1 MGLVKHID
9 DPGIRKQRLVVIDDE
24 PGTVDLLKMYFE
36 MFNFDV
42 ATALTGTGG
51 LKAIMETAP
60 TAVILDLMLPDM
72 DGLEVCRQVRSMQA
86 TALLPVIML
95 SARTSRDDVQE
106 GYDAGATAYFKKPV
120 DLNKLLSETR
130 RILAAGGHTAPLRPQ
145 QDFDANA
152 PATGVAHKNGHTP
165 ADPTA
170 VHPAAVISPAAQ
182 PQPATHA
189 KE

>member
-9 DPGIRKQRLVVIDDE
+9 DAGISKQRLVVIDDE

-51 LKAIMETAP
+51 LRAISEHAP

-72 DGLEVCRQVRSMQA
+72 DGLEVCRQVRAADA
-86 TALLPVIML
+86 TASLAVIML

-130 RILAAGGHTAPLRPQ
+130 RILASGGHIAPSIPRP
-145 QDFDANA
+145 DFDAGASISKAN
-152 PATGVAHKNGHTP
+152 GNGNGHHH
-165 ADPTA
+165 A
-170 VHPAAVISPAAQ
+170 VSQPVPIDILRPAAL
-182 PQPATHA
+182 TH
-189 KE
+189 KD

>member
-9 DPGIRKQRLVVIDDE
+9 EPGISKQRLVVIDDE

-42 ATALTGTGG
+42 RTALTGTGG
-51 LKAIMETAP
+51 LKAISEHAP

-72 DGLEVCRQVRSMQA
+72 DGLEVCRQVRTAEA
-86 TALLPVIML
+86 TASLPVIML

-106 GYDAGATAYFKKPV
+106 GYTAGATAYFKKPV

-130 RILAAGGHTAPLRPQ
+130 RIVAAGGHIAPSMPREE
-145 QDFDANA
+145 FN
-152 PATGVAHKNGHTP
+152 TN
-165 ADPTA
+165 
-170 VHPAAVISPAAQ
+170 SPASASNGNGNGYHAASQ
-182 PQPATHA
+182 PIPTDILRSTALSH
-189 KE
+189 KD